1 MSGNQDDKTKPVY
14 HSYHSYLFSE
24 LEKEFKTKVEGPY
37 VTKFVD
43 EYGAFYQGQISR
55 DQVDAL
61 KALVA
66 DELMWS
72 RYIYGK
78 PEVGLTPEQG
88 SSIIARFKA
97 KIAKLE
103 EEHAD
108 EKKKLQSEHTAAHE
122 AFLKGACQNYSS
134 QIEKLCAENKRL
146 KEENAEVKCL
156 KENLIKNE
164 VKQYDKF
171 EVLLAEK
178 MDLEKDITRKEAK
191 IKGLEDEV
199 AELKK
204 DNAELEK
211 GLAKLGEL
219 PKKRRISKRRLLSS
233 RTRTKR

>member
-1 MSGNQDDKTKPVY
+1 MLPV
-14 HSYHSYLFSE
+14 
-24 LEKEFKTKVEGPY
+24 
-37 VTKFVD
+37 
-43 EYGAFYQGQISR
+43 
-55 DQVDAL
+55 
-61 KALVA
+61 
-66 DELMWS
+66 
-72 RYIYGK
+72 YGK

-211 GLAKLGEL
+211 GLAKLGEYTGML
-219 PKKRRISKRRLLSS
+219 RSNFTNSMAALDISRDSVIQASQKEKNLEKKVAELEDENKTMKEGISALAMLVK
-233 RTRTKR
+233 K